1 MANQP
6 PSQTDMNKA
15 LFLNLVSM
23 LSMSAMQELGKL
35 KNPFTGKTEVHLDMA
50 QSTIDMLDM
59 LEAKTRGNR
68 DTDEEKMIKDTLT
81 MLKMNFVETSSAGT
95 SEPKPSRS
103 EQDGINDQQTTP
115 LSSNSGNQQ
124 DDKKTTAGHVEAGKD
139 KPEPKDP
146 KFHKSY
152 S

>member
-1 MANQP
+1 MPNQP
-6 PSQTDMNKA
+6 ASPNDMNKA
-15 LFLNLVSM
+15 LFLNLVTM

-50 QSTIDMLDM
+50 QATIDMLDM

-68 DTDEEKMIKDTLT
+68 DTDEEKALKDTLT
-81 MLKMNFVETSSAGT
+81 MLKMNYVETGSAGAA
-95 SEPKPSRS
+95 EPQVSRS
-103 EQDGINDQQTTP
+103 ERDTP
-115 LSSNSGNQQ
+115 ETGEQK
-124 DDKKTTAGHVEAGKD
+124 DKTAGD
-139 KPEPKDP
+139 RKPESKDP